1 MITGRGG
8 PEVDDHHNDPIEGVV
23 DDGRHQQ
30 EFERLEP
37 GLLVD
42 VESRIVDG
50 RPEAEQRG
58 LDNVHEEEEQN
69 GHTGDPVQGPGEHAG
84 TTAVHGH
91 SSSAGR
97 RVRPLPSA
105 GSDTSPSA
113 RGWPGMSVHA
123 CAEPGAR
130 SGPQSGRSVAQAIG
144 TGPPSSQVPRSS
156 RGAPLSTELPR
167 STRSVGIAA
176 ASRPPDNWY
185 QAQLDHREMA
195 HRWGYRRNGRRR
207 TIQVCLARR
216 RAAWPGARTRRAAR
230 GWGLWI

>member
-58 LDNVHEEEEQN
+58 LDNVHEEEEQD
-69 GHTGDPVQGPGEHAG
+69 GYTGDPVQGPGEHAG
-84 TTAVHGH
+84 TTAVHAH
-91 SSSAGR
+91 PSSSGR

-105 GSDTSPSA
+105 GSDTLPSA
-113 RGWPGMSVHA
+113 SGLSGSTTMICTHVLNRG
-123 CAEPGAR
+123 PGAVR
-130 SGPQSGRSVAQAIG
+130 SPADR
-144 TGPPSSQVPRSS
+144 
-156 RGAPLSTELPR
+156 LL
-167 STRSVGIAA
+167 
-176 ASRPPDNWY
+176 RP
-185 QAQLDHREMA
+185 
-195 HRWGYRRNGRRR
+195 
-207 TIQVCLARR
+207 
-216 RAAWPGARTRRAAR
+216 
-230 GWGLWI
+230 